1 MDMRKIA
8 AFALAAGISAL
19 AHGSYLYW
27 QLDDDYSMSDVTVA
41 TLYYSQS
48 GGAAATVAEDGWSGL
63 AERGDASIGPYQA
76 DISMLSGD
84 LSAYSFFVELTQY
97 TNVGGTYP
105 KGSVV
110 APFLR
115 RHS

>member
-1 MDMRKIA
+1 M
-8 AFALAAGISAL
+8 
-19 AHGSYLYW
+19 GSYPMDAQMVPVL
-27 QLDDDYSMSDVTVA
+27 QCK
-41 TLYYSQS
+41 
-48 GGAAATVAEDGWSGL
+48 AEDGWSGL

-76 DISMLSGD
+76 NISMLSGD

-115 RHS
+115 RHG